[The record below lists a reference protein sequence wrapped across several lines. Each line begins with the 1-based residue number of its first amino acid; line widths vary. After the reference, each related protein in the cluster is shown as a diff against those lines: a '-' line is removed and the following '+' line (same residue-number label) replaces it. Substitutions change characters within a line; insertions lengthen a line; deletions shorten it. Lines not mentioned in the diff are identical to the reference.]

1 MWLTNQQHKHGF
13 WRLCKFFLCENAVLS
28 SIFFGWVFCTC
39 WGDFMTPFLLLCFIK
54 HFYCDIELIFNL
66 FVCILRR
73 WYKPTTKGPK
83 SSLGWNVVES
93 VSSHVVLNKSDH
105 FSLHIH
111 VAWKSSTVYF
121 YLIHGC
127 LFIWIWKK
135 FLEYIFRF
143 SSKAIIVLFIAHG
156 WNAGLVKPTLCIN
169 LYFWCCI

>member
-1 MWLTNQQHKHGF
+1 MQSLTKY
-13 WRLCKFFLCENAVLS
+13 LCLFDYLRIPRTVLCLYKEYVTDLSTTQTWFLEAVQVFLCENAVLS
-28 SIFFGWVFCTC
+28 SIFFGWVFCSC
-39 WGDFMTPFLLLCFIK
+39 WGDFMTPCLLLCFIK

-105 FSLHIH
+105 FSLHI
-111 VAWKSSTVYF
+111 AWKSSTVYF

-143 SSKAIIVLFIAHG
+143 SSKQL
-156 WNAGLVKPTLCIN
+156 
-169 LYFWCCI
+169 